1 MQIKRYEARSM
12 RDGLE
17 QVKSDLGAEAII
29 LSAKNIE
36 PPAGLRGGGQ
46 RVEIIAANDLSA
58 PEKVHPAG
66 PAMLDVEPELE
77 PIKDDIRQL
86 KDLVSRL
93 VFPRV
98 PLPRGFD
105 GVFQEMVFQGVRDE
119 VALKLVLEAVENLG
133 NSGDGKPPERKAVIE
148 QVIQRFPP
156 PAPILLER
164 PGRRTVVAL
173 VGPTGVGKTTTLVK
187 LAALF
192 ALKARKRVALVT
204 VDSYRIAATEQL
216 KVYGRIMDL
225 PVVVVEN
232 RREMEEA
239 LSRLEGVDL
248 VLIDT
253 AGRTHR
259 DRLWIHQLKGFFA
272 DLPVM
277 KCLVLCCHTKQGD
290 LDEIAGRFRL
300 LGLDRL
306 VFTKL
311 DEAATFGAILNTA
324 FSTGLALSYL
334 TIGQRVP
341 EDICEASPRIV
352 SQLIFSRP
360 GVKEARADER
370 IGKAWRTAGG
380 RTQRGE

>member
-1 MQIKRYEARSM
+1 
-12 RDGLE
+12 
-17 QVKSDLGAEAII
+17 
-29 LSAKNIE
+29 
-36 PPAGLRGGGQ
+36 
-46 RVEIIAANDLSA
+46 
-58 PEKVHPAG
+58 
-66 PAMLDVEPELE
+66 
-77 PIKDDIRQL
+77 
-86 KDLVSRL
+86 
-93 VFPRV
+93 
-98 PLPRGFD
+98 
-105 GVFQEMVFQGVRDE
+105 
-119 VALKLVLEAVENLG
+119 
-133 NSGDGKPPERKAVIE
+133 
-148 QVIQRFPP
+148 
-156 PAPILLER
+156 
-164 PGRRTVVAL
+164 
-173 VGPTGVGKTTTLVK
+173 
-187 LAALF
+187 
-192 ALKARKRVALVT
+192 ALVT

-370 IGKAWRTAGG
+370 IGKAWRAAGG